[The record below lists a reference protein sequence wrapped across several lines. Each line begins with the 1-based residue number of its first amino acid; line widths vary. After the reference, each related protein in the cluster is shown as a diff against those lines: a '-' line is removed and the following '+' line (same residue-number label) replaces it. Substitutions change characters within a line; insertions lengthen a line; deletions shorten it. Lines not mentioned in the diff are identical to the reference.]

1 MVYQVALEHPQYT
14 EPVLELALYTKS
26 YYEEDAELILYGVIP
41 LSDLASMMLTKQ
53 DSQETVFLTL
63 VTSDLTILFSHSDSK
78 IGVPLDGT
86 GSNGKRVIN
95 AVKSHQSLYT
105 RATIF
110 EVDAIR
116 AVSPVGNL
124 PCSILVSLPYDNH
137 SFVAQTLRDK
147 IFINFLLSI
156 LIVAFMASFLSR
168 SITTPLEKLKVA
180 AEEVA
185 KGNFGVKTDINTGD
199 EVGALANAFNDMS
212 SRLAEYVTQEKELA
226 TTQATLT
233 AEEAQVTLLK
243 KSEKK
248 FRTLTDN
255 IPGMVYRTD
264 SDFIPLLLTG
274 SEAISGYTE
283 EEFYSGEKEWLKI
296 APSTDLPARITE
308 NQELTE
314 TPGSTYREYRIT
326 HKNGEVRWV
335 ADHSTSLF
343 VDGIFQ
349 GLDGVVFDIT
359 PHKEMESGLI
369 DAKKAA
375 EQSNLAKSEFL
386 ANMSHEL
393 RTPMHGILSY
403 ANFGM
408 KRMGKVPKEKIIEYF
423 YEISDSGKHL
433 MALLNDLLDLAKL
446 ESGKM
451 AYSMK
456 KQDMWP
462 YIVSII
468 DEFQPAIEEKHMTI
482 TTNSPTMP
490 LTTHFDT
497 ERISQVL
504 RNLLSNSV
512 KYNKEGGDIYVEATT
527 ETMTINGLRKPA
539 IRVSITDHGVGIPEE
554 ELETIFEK
562 FVQST
567 KTKTGAGGVGLGLAI
582 CKQIIEDHDGKI
594 MVQNNPDRGA
604 TFSFIC
610 PVI

>member
-1 MVYQVALEHPQYT
+1 MNILKRLKSVTRLTSLRSKVFLISLLPILLTIIISGNSVFRLILENEEKQLQKYMTFVATSQAHHVNLHLSKYLAEFAQIAESNYFKNYRDTFQDAPLSNFFIGRQAQFKTLAVVNRGFALVNVVKGQIVEGLNQIPIDSLAQKAQAVKGEVVYQVALEHHQYT
-14 EPVLELALYTKS
+14 EPVLELALHSKS

-375 EQSNLAKSEFL
+375 EQ
-386 ANMSHEL
+386 
-393 RTPMHGILSY
+393 
-403 ANFGM
+403 
-408 KRMGKVPKEKIIEYF
+408 
-423 YEISDSGKHL
+423 
-433 MALLNDLLDLAKL
+433 
-446 ESGKM
+446 
-451 AYSMK
+451 
-456 KQDMWP
+456 
-462 YIVSII
+462 
-468 DEFQPAIEEKHMTI
+468 
-482 TTNSPTMP
+482 
-490 LTTHFDT
+490 
-497 ERISQVL
+497 
-504 RNLLSNSV
+504 
-512 KYNKEGGDIYVEATT
+512 
-527 ETMTINGLRKPA
+527 
-539 IRVSITDHGVGIPEE
+539 
-554 ELETIFEK
+554 
-562 FVQST
+562 
-567 KTKTGAGGVGLGLAI
+567 
-582 CKQIIEDHDGKI
+582 
-594 MVQNNPDRGA
+594 
-604 TFSFIC
+604 
-610 PVI
+610 